1 MSVYLTVLVTA
12 LITSIVSSVI
22 GAIVG
27 NIVGRLNARK
37 QASSEAVSE
46 AVREAEEV
54 KQLLE
59 QLTMMTC
66 RLAIYNDHFST
77 NEKLEAYEV
86 YRDHGWNHDTKKYM
100 DVLLGMDADEYLERH
115 RRKEH

>member
-27 NIVGRLNARK
+27 AVISRVKFMRKAAMEAR
-37 QASSEAVSE
+37 Q
-46 AVREAEEV
+46 EAEEL
-54 KQLLE
+54 KELLE

-86 YRDHGWNHDTKKYM
+86 YRDHGWNHDTKKHM
-100 DVLLGMDADEYLERH
+100 DSLLGMDADEYLERH

>member
-27 NIVGRLNARK
+27 AVISRVKLVRK
-37 QASSEAVSE
+37 AAMEAKQE
-46 AVREAEEV
+46 AKKTNE
-54 KQLLE
+54 LLE

-66 RLAIYNDHFST
+66 RLAIYNDHFSN
-77 NEKLEAYEV
+77 NEKLEAYDI
-86 YRDHGWNHDTKKYM
+86 YRAHGWNHETKKHM
-100 DVLLGMDADEYLERH
+100 DKILGMDVDEYLERH